1 MPDSERER
9 WNARYREASASL
21 EPSPFLAALADRLPA
36 SGRALDVA
44 GGWGRNARW
53 LMHRGFEVTVADIS
67 DVGLARAAALGV
79 RTMQVDLEAAP
90 LPPGPWDLILVSHYL
105 HRPLFAQFP
114 LLLATGG
121 LLVVAHPTVTNLQR
135 NPKPGRRFLLED
147 GELGRLA
154 AGLEVLFYEEAW
166 FDGDRYEAR
175 LLARKL

>member
-1 MPDSERER
+1 VADQERER
-9 WNARYREASASL
+9 WNARYHEESANL
-21 EPSPFLAALADRLPA
+21 QPSPFLSAIADRLPR

-53 LMHRGFEVTVADIS
+53 LVERGFEVTIADIS

-79 RTMQVDLEAAP
+79 QTVQVDLEAEP
-90 LPPGPWDLILVSHYL
+90 LPQGPWDLILCSHYL

-114 LLLATGG
+114 GLLSKGG
-121 LLVVAHPTVTNLQR
+121 LLLVAHPTVTNLQR

-154 AGLEVLFYEEAW
+154 KGLQILFYQEAW
-166 FDGDRYEAR
+166 FDGDWYEAR
-175 LLARKL
+175 LLAQKL

>member
-1 MPDSERER
+1 LSDNERER
-9 WNARYREASASL
+9 WNARYREASANL
-21 EPSPFLAALADRLPA
+21 TPSPFLAVIADRLPV

-53 LMHRGFEVTVADIS
+53 LAQRGFEVTIADIS

-79 RTMQVDLEAAP
+79 RTVQLDLEAEP
-90 LPPGPWDLILVSHYL
+90 LPQGPWDLILVSHYL

-114 LLLATGG
+114 SLLAAGG

-135 NPKPGRRFLLED
+135 NPKPDRQFLLAD

-166 FDGDRYEAR
+166 FDGDWYEAR
-175 LLARKL
+175 LLAQKL